1 MAARKG
7 LLKEYSNPLLMMLQ
21 GYDALMISIAGIAA
35 HVWTYGTAAPIPD
48 ERLLA
53 IAFVTF
59 GGYSLF
65 RRLDLYRVWRGGP
78 LIVELSL
85 ICRAWLGL
93 FVMIAGA
100 VMLTS
105 WKADQD
111 MVLSW
116 LWMGFGLAG
125 MSISRVGL
133 RGAQRWLRASGFN
146 QRKIVLCG
154 LSETTLMIQRQLNF
168 ANWSGFQVE
177 GYFDDRHA
185 SRLDGNIALPYLGG
199 TDGLVSYVEQRGVD
213 QIWLV
218 YPLCAESRVKT
229 ILHALRHTSMD
240 IRYVLDTS
248 SFQIINQ
255 GVSEVAGVP
264 MINLSTSP
272 LAGFNRFLKEAED
285 RLLALLILMLISP
298 LFAAIALGVKLSS
311 PGPVFYRQERMSW
324 QNRKFMMLKFRS
336 MPVDVEAGTGPV
348 WAKSGEARASPFGAF
363 LRKTSLDEL
372 PQFINVLKGEMSI
385 VGPRPERPH
394 FVDKFKDQIPN
405 YMKKHL
411 VKAGITGWAQVNGL
425 RGDTDLKRRIEY
437 DLYYIKN
444 WSVTF
449 DLWIVVLTLFK
460 GFRDKNAY

>member
-1 MAARKG
+1 MTARKG
-7 LLKEYSNPLLMMLQ
+7 LLKEYSNPLIMTLQ
-21 GYDALMISIAGIAA
+21 AFDILTIGAAGMAA
-35 HVWTYGTAAPIPD
+35 HIGTYGAAALIPQ

-53 IAFVTF
+53 IAFVIF
-59 GGYSLF
+59 CGYSLF

-85 ICRAWLGL
+85 IFRAWLGL
-93 FVMIAGA
+93 FAIITGA
-100 VMLTS
+100 VMLTR
-105 WKADQD
+105 WRADED
-111 MVLSW
+111 LVLSW
-116 LWMGFGLAG
+116 SWAGLGVIA
-125 MSISRVGL
+125 MTLSRVGL

-146 QRKIVLCG
+146 QRKVVLCG
-154 LSETTLMIQRQLNF
+154 LSETTLMVQRQLSF
-168 ANWSGFQVE
+168 ANWSGFKVE

-185 SRLDGNIALPYLGG
+185 PRLDAGITLPYLGT
-199 TDGLVSYVEQRGVD
+199 TDGLARYIEQQGVD

-218 YPLCAESRVKT
+218 YPLCAESRVKS

-240 IRYVLDTS
+240 IRYILDTS

-272 LAGFNRFLKEAED
+272 LSGFNRFLKETED
-285 RLLALLILMLISP
+285 RLLALMVLTLISP
-298 LFAAIALGVKLSS
+298 LFAVIALGVKLSS

-336 MPVDVEAGTGPV
+336 MPVDAEASTGPV
-348 WAKSGEARASPFGAF
+348 WAKPGEARASRFGAF

-394 FVDKFKDQIPN
+394 FVEQFKEQVPN

-425 RGDTDLKRRIEY
+425 RGDTDLNRRIEY
-437 DLYYIKN
+437 DIYYIKN

-449 DLWIVVLTLFK
+449 DLWIVLLTVLK

>member
-1 MAARKG
+1 MVARKG
-7 LLKEYSNPLLMMLQ
+7 LLKEYSNPLIMMLQ
-21 GYDALMISIAGIAA
+21 GYDILMIALAGIAA
-35 HVWTYGTAAPIPD
+35 HVWTYGATSLIPE

-53 IAFVTF
+53 IAFVTL

-78 LIVELSL
+78 LIGELGL
-85 ICRAWLGL
+85 ICQAWLGL

-105 WKADQD
+105 WRADED
-111 MVLSW
+111 LVLSW
-116 LWMGFGLAG
+116 LWMGLGLAA

-133 RGAQRWLRASGFN
+133 RGGQRWLRASGFN
-146 QRKIVLCG
+146 QRKVVLCG

-168 ANWSGFQVE
+168 ANWCGFKVV

-185 SRLDGNIALPYLGG
+185 SRLDSGISLPYLGT
-199 TDGLVSYVEQRGVD
+199 TDGFARYVEEQGVD

-229 ILHALRHTSMD
+229 ILHALRHTSVD
-240 IRYVLDTS
+240 IRYILDTS

-272 LAGFNRFLKEAED
+272 LAGFNRFLKEMED
-285 RLLALLILMLISP
+285 RLLALLILTLISP
-298 LFAAIALGVKLSS
+298 LFVAIAVGVKLSS

-336 MPVDVEAGTGPV
+336 MPVNAEASSGPV
-348 WAKSGEARASPFGAF
+348 WAKAGEVRASRLGAF

-372 PQFINVLKGEMSI
+372 PQFVNVLKGEMSI

-394 FVDKFKDQIPN
+394 FVEQFKEQIPN

-425 RGDTDLKRRIEY
+425 RGDTDLNRRIEY
-437 DLYYIKN
+437 DLYYIKH

-449 DLWIVVLTLFK
+449 DLWIVALTLLK